1 MKTACIIPAW
11 NEEKHILKVIAKVQ
25 PLVDLLIIVDDS
37 SQDNTYQLAST
48 TSAIVLRH
56 PINRGQGAALQT
68 GSDHALAMGADI
80 IVHFDA
86 DDQFAAHEIKDVIKP
101 ILDNEADIVFGS
113 RFLEKKSNLP
123 IMKKQVILP
132 LGRLVNRFFGV
143 KTSDPQSGFR
153 AYSKEVAKS
162 FKIENN
168 GMAHCTE
175 ILIKLSQGKWR
186 IKEVPITVT
195 YHEYG
200 QKFSGGIRIIKDL
213 IIQKIGQ

>member
-1 MKTACIIPAW
+1 MKTACVIPAW
-11 NEEKHILKVIAKVQ
+11 NEEKHILKVITKVQ
-25 PLVDLLIIVDDS
+25 PLVDILIIVDDCS
-37 SQDNTYQLAST
+37 RDNTYQLAST
-48 TSAIVLRH
+48 SKAIVLRH

-68 GSDHALAMGADI
+68 GSDYALKMGADI
-80 IVHFDA
+80 IIHFDA
-86 DDQFAAHEIKDVIKP
+86 DDQFAACEIKDVVKP
-101 ILDNEADIVFGS
+101 ILDNTADIVFGS
-113 RFLEKKSNLP
+113 RFLEKSSKLP
-123 IMKKQVILP
+123 AMKRHLILP

-153 AYSKEVAKS
+153 AYTKAVAKS
-162 FKIENN
+162 FRIENN
-168 GMAHCTE
+168 GMAHCSE
-175 ILIKLSQGKWR
+175 ILIKLSQGPWR